1 MRCALSRLA
10 PASTRARYDGGMP
23 RLPVFLLAF
32 LAVLAAAADRALSN
46 PIGNDPAGRV
56 DRVIVLHEGEL
67 LGSESRVITA
77 LQKQLLTMS
86 SHPLLL
92 TEASPA
98 EKAAVLPW
106 LAASLPSI
114 PPAWPEPWKDA
125 QTVVVLQVLAPRGK
139 KPQRTSGGL
148 GGRLVFR
155 APEQTPV
162 YVERIEGT
170 QGASLDAESLAKWL
184 HGALKL
190 AAVKESR

>member
-1 MRCALSRLA
+1 
-10 PASTRARYDGGMP
+10 MP
-23 RLPVFLLAF
+23 RLLVFLLA
-32 LAVLAAAADRALSN
+32 LLAATADRALSN
-46 PIGNDPAGRV
+46 PVVNEAAGRV
-56 DRVIVLHEGEL
+56 DRVIVVHEGEL
-67 LGSESRVITA
+67 LGSESRVIAA
-77 LQKQLLTMS
+77 LQKQLSTMS
-86 SHPLLL
+86 SRPLLL

-98 EKAAVLPW
+98 EKAAAMPW

-114 PPAWPEPWKDA
+114 PAAWPEPWKDA

-155 APEQTPV
+155 APEKAPV

-184 HGALKL
+184 RGALKI